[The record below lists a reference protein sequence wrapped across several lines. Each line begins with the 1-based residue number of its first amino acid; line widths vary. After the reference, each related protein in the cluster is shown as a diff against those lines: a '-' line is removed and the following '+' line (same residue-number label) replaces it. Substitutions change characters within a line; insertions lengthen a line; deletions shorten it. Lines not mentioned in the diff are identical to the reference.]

1 MDRLKRLRLT
11 YEDCIRACDYCN
23 VQAIVGDNLKIFEYE
38 ADAGLEL
45 PKVGAQF
52 YTRCADR
59 LACTERFVSY
69 TLRIEGFNHWEQ

>member
-23 VQAIVGDNLKIFEYE
+23 VQAIVGDNLKIFEYA

-45 PKVGAQF
+45 PVLGAQF
-52 YTRCADR
+52 YSRCAGR
-59 LACTERFVSY
+59 LACTDRFVKGQQLSHGLHSSY
-69 TLRIEGFNHWEQ
+69 